1 MIFQPS
7 ELIQGSEEWLN
18 WRKTGI
24 GASEMSVIMG
34 SLPFS
39 YEDIIELWK
48 KKVGMQVKP
57 FIVTPAIQEG
67 IDTEPEARE
76 KFIKRVGVKVEPKC
90 FTHPEYEFLRASLDG
105 YGVVKKRS
113 KIVDR
118 VAVEIKCPQM
128 TSYKKAAKGKIIDY
142 YYTQIQQQIACAE
155 LDYEY
160 YYVYRKYEEDIL
172 FRVNRNEEYIQEIYR
187 RGQIFWEGVLAK
199 KPILPP
205 ALGINMQGYSDPF
218 RAGNMDD
225 YEIMPNPDYVPIP
238 EEDKPPVEK
247 MRKIGIKGLRKTA

>member
-1 MIFQPS
+1 MNFQS
-7 ELIQGSEEWLN
+7 NELIQGSEQWLE

-34 SLPFS
+34 SLPFR
-39 YEDIIELWK
+39 YEDVLELYK
-48 KKVGMQVKP
+48 KKAGLETKP
-57 FIVTPAIQEG
+57 FIVTDAIQEG
-67 IDTEPEARE
+67 IDTEPEAR
-76 KFIKRVGVKVEPKC
+76 KRFIQRVGVEVEPRC
-90 FTHPEYEFLRASLDG
+90 FTHPKHDFLRASLDG
-105 YGVVKKRS
+105 FGMAFDDIGIKYN
-113 KIVDR
+113 
-118 VAVEIKCPQM
+118 VAVEIKCPQI

-160 YYVYRKYEEDIL
+160 YYVYRKDEEDIL

-199 KPILPP
+199 KPVLPP

-218 RAGNMDD
+218 KAGNMDD
-225 YEIMPNPDYVPIP
+225 YFVVPNPDYIPIP
-238 EEDKPPVEK
+238 KEEKKPVEK
-247 MRKIGIKGLRKTA
+247 MRKIGIKGLKK